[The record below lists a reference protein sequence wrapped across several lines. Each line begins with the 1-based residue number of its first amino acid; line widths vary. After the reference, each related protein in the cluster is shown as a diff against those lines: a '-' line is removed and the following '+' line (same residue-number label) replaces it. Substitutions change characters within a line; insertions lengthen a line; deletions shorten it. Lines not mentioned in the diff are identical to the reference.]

1 MIKEIIMF
9 LGAILEVATYIKI
22 EKAEKKVVRRD
33 MWKLLKNLN
42 REIEGIINSPS
53 QIYSIETRVI
63 N

>member
-22 EKAEKKVVRRD
+22 EEAEKKVVIRD

-42 REIEGIINSPS
+42 REI
-53 QIYSIETRVI
+53 
-63 N
+63 